1 MTEPEKEP
9 TPEDVDLEQEAL
21 EEATLEETRAKDE
34 QEFDAI
40 LRRLVR
46 ITGQISFFGP
56 ILWLFVFLPL
66 FLILGAAT
74 PPAVAGFLA
83 RVLFLLFLAFPISGI
98 VGLFFC
104 LLLWGAP
111 TTDAD
116 LKCGIIFSALADV
129 FALGFSAVLPLFLI
143 ALNPFP

>member
-1 MTEPEKEP
+1 MREPEKEP
-9 TPEDVDLEQEAL
+9 TSEDVDLEKETL

-34 QEFDAI
+34 QEFNAI

-56 ILWLFVFLPL
+56 ILWLFVF

-74 PPAVAGFLA
+74 PSAVAGFLA
-83 RVLFLLFLAFPISGI
+83 LVLFLLFIAFPISGI
-98 VGLFFC
+98 VGLFSC

-111 TTDAD
+111 TTEAD
-116 LKCGIIFSALADV
+116 LKTEIVFSALADV
-129 FALGFSAVLPLFLI
+129 FALGFSAALPFV
-143 ALNPFP
+143 LNPFP

>member
-1 MTEPEKEP
+1 MN
-9 TPEDVDLEQEAL
+9 LEQEAL
-21 EEATLEETRAKDE
+21 EEAPLEETRAKDE

-56 ILWLFVFLPL
+56 ILWLFVF

-74 PPAVAGFLA
+74 PSAVAGFLA
-83 RVLFLLFLAFPISGI
+83 LVLFLLFLAFPISGI
-98 VGLFFC
+98 VGLFSC
-104 LLLWGAP
+104 LLLWSAP
-111 TTDAD
+111 TTEAD
-116 LKCGIIFSALADV
+116 LKSGIIFSALADV
-129 FALGFSAVLPLFLI
+129 FALGFSAALPL

>member
-9 TPEDVDLEQEAL
+9 TSEDVDLEQEAL

-34 QEFDAI
+34 QEFAAT

-56 ILWLFVFLPL
+56 ILWLFVF

-74 PPAVAGFLA
+74 PSAVAGFLA

-129 FALGFSAVLPLFLI
+129 FALGFSAALPL

>member
-1 MTEPEKEP
+1 MTEPEKES
-9 TPEDVDLEQEAL
+9 TSEDVNLEQEAL

-34 QEFDAI
+34 QEFAAT

-56 ILWLFVFLPL
+56 ILWLFVF

-74 PPAVAGFLA
+74 PSAVAGFLA
-83 RVLFLLFLAFPISGI
+83 PVLFLLFPAFPISGI

-116 LKCGIIFSALADV
+116 LKTEIVFSALADV
-129 FALGFSAVLPLFLI
+129 FALGFSAAAPLF
-143 ALNPFP
+143 LNPFP

>member
-9 TPEDVDLEQEAL
+9 TSEDVNLEQEAL

-46 ITGQISFFGP
+46 ITGPISFFGP
-56 ILWLFVFLPL
+56 ILWLLVF

-74 PPAVAGFLA
+74 PSAVAGFLA
-83 RVLFLLFLAFPISGI
+83 LVLFLLFLAIPISGI
-98 VGLFFC
+98 VGLFSC

-111 TTDAD
+111 TTEAD
-116 LKCGIIFSALADV
+116 LKSGIIFSALADV
-129 FALGFSAVLPLFLI
+129 FALGFSAAAPLF
-143 ALNPFP
+143 LNPFP

>member
-9 TPEDVDLEQEAL
+9 TSEDVNLEKETL

-34 QEFDAI
+34 QECDAI

-56 ILWLFVFLPL
+56 ILWLFVC

-74 PPAVAGFLA
+74 PSAVAGFLA
-83 RVLFLLFLAFPISGI
+83 LVLFLLFLAFPISGI
-98 VGLFFC
+98 VGLFSC

-111 TTDAD
+111 TTEAD
-116 LKCGIIFSALADV
+116 LKSGIIFSALADV
-129 FALGFSAVLPLFLI
+129 FALGFSAAAPLF
-143 ALNPFP
+143 LNPFP

>member
-9 TPEDVDLEQEAL
+9 TSEDVDLEQEAL

-34 QEFDAI
+34 QEFAAT

-56 ILWLFVFLPL
+56 ILWLFVF

-74 PPAVAGFLA
+74 PSAVAGFLA

-116 LKCGIIFSALADV
+116 LKSEIIFSALADV
-129 FALGFSAVLPLFLI
+129 FALGFSAALPL

>member
-1 MTEPEKEP
+1 MTEPEKES
-9 TPEDVDLEQEAL
+9 TSEDVNLEQEAL

-56 ILWLFVFLPL
+56 ILWLFVFLL
-66 FLILGAAT
+66 FILGAAT
-74 PPAVAGFLA
+74 PSAVAGFLA
-83 RVLFLLFLAFPISGI
+83 PVLFLLFLAFPISGI
-98 VGLFFC
+98 VGLFSC

-111 TTDAD
+111 TTEAD
-116 LKCGIIFSALADV
+116 LKNGIVFSALADV
-129 FALGFSAVLPLFLI
+129 FALGFSAALPL

>member
-9 TPEDVDLEQEAL
+9 TSEDVNLEKETL

-56 ILWLFVFLPL
+56 ILWLFVF

-74 PPAVAGFLA
+74 PSAVAGFLA
-83 RVLFLLFLAFPISGI
+83 LVLFLLFLAFPISGI
-98 VGLFFC
+98 VGLFSC

-111 TTDAD
+111 TTEAD
-116 LKCGIIFSALADV
+116 LKSGIIFSALADV
-129 FALGFSAVLPLFLI
+129 FALGFSAALPL

>member
-9 TPEDVDLEQEAL
+9 TSEDVDLEKETL

-34 QEFDAI
+34 QEFAAT

-56 ILWLFVFLPL
+56 ILWLFVF

-74 PPAVAGFLA
+74 PSAVAGFLA
-83 RVLFLLFLAFPISGI
+83 LVLFLLFLAFPISGI
-98 VGLFFC
+98 VGLFSC

-111 TTDAD
+111 TTEAD
-116 LKCGIIFSALADV
+116 LKSGIIFSALADV
-129 FALGFSAVLPLFLI
+129 FALGFSAALPL

>member
-1 MTEPEKEP
+1 MTEPEKES
-9 TPEDVDLEQEAL
+9 TSEDVNLEQEAL

-56 ILWLFVFLPL
+56 ILWLFVF

-74 PPAVAGFLA
+74 PSAVAGFLA
-83 RVLFLLFLAFPISGI
+83 LVLFLLFLAFPISGI
-98 VGLFFC
+98 VGLFSC

-111 TTDAD
+111 TTEAD
-116 LKCGIIFSALADV
+116 LKSGIIFSVLADV
-129 FALGFSAVLPLFLI
+129 FALGFSAALPL

>member
-1 MTEPEKEP
+1 MTEPEKES
-9 TPEDVDLEQEAL
+9 TSEDVNLEQEAL

-56 ILWLFVFLPL
+56 ILWLFVF

-74 PPAVAGFLA
+74 PSAVAGFLA
-83 RVLFLLFLAFPISGI
+83 LVLFLLFLAFPISGI
-98 VGLFFC
+98 VGLFSC

-111 TTDAD
+111 TTEAD
-116 LKCGIIFSALADV
+116 LKSGIIFSALADV
-129 FALGFSAVLPLFLI
+129 FALGFSAALPL

>member
-1 MTEPEKEP
+1 MTEPEKES
-9 TPEDVDLEQEAL
+9 TSEDVNLEQEAL

-56 ILWLFVFLPL
+56 ILWLFVF

-74 PPAVAGFLA
+74 PSAVAGFLA
-83 RVLFLLFLAFPISGI
+83 LVLFLLFLAFPISGI
-98 VGLFFC
+98 VGLFSC

-111 TTDAD
+111 TTEAD
-116 LKCGIIFSALADV
+116 LKSGISFSALADV
-129 FALGFSAVLPLFLI
+129 FALGFSAALPL

>member
-9 TPEDVDLEQEAL
+9 TSEDVDLEKETL

-56 ILWLFVFLPL
+56 ILWLFVF

-74 PPAVAGFLA
+74 PSAVAGFLA

-98 VGLFFC
+98 VGLFSC

-111 TTDAD
+111 TTEAD
-116 LKCGIIFSALADV
+116 LKSGIIFSALADV
-129 FALGFSAVLPLFLI
+129 FALGFSATLPL

>member
-1 MTEPEKEP
+1 MTEPEKES
-9 TPEDVDLEQEAL
+9 TSEDVNLEQEAL

-56 ILWLFVFLPL
+56 ILWLFVFLL
-66 FLILGAAT
+66 FIPGAAT
-74 PPAVAGFLA
+74 PSAVAGFLA
-83 RVLFLLFLAFPISGI
+83 LVLFLLFLAFPISGI
-98 VGLFFC
+98 VGLFSC

-111 TTDAD
+111 TTEAD
-116 LKCGIIFSALADV
+116 LKTEIVFSALADV
-129 FALGFSAVLPLFLI
+129 FALGFSAAAPFV
-143 ALNPFP
+143 LNPFP

>member
-1 MTEPEKEP
+1 MREPEKEP
-9 TPEDVDLEQEAL
+9 TSEDVDLEKETL

-34 QEFDAI
+34 QEFAAT

-56 ILWLFVFLPL
+56 ILWLFVF

-74 PPAVAGFLA
+74 PSAVAGFLA
-83 RVLFLLFLAFPISGI
+83 LVLFLLFLAFPISGI
-98 VGLFFC
+98 VGLFSC

-111 TTDAD
+111 TTEAD
-116 LKCGIIFSALADV
+116 LKSGIIFSALADV
-129 FALGFSAVLPLFLI
+129 FALGFSVALPL

>member
-9 TPEDVDLEQEAL
+9 TSEDVNLEKETL

-56 ILWLFVFLPL
+56 ILWLFVF

-74 PPAVAGFLA
+74 PSAVAGFLA
-83 RVLFLLFLAFPISGI
+83 LVLFLLFLAFPISGI
-98 VGLFFC
+98 VGLFSC

-111 TTDAD
+111 TTEAD
-116 LKCGIIFSALADV
+116 LKTEIVFSALADV
-129 FALGFSAVLPLFLI
+129 FALGFSAALPFV
-143 ALNPFP
+143 LNPFP

>member
-1 MTEPEKEP
+1 MTEPEKES
-9 TPEDVDLEQEAL
+9 TSEDVNLEQEAL

-56 ILWLFVFLPL
+56 ILWLFVF

-74 PPAVAGFLA
+74 PSAVAGFLA
-83 RVLFLLFLAFPISGI
+83 LVLFLLFLTFPISGI
-98 VGLFFC
+98 VGLFSC

-111 TTDAD
+111 TTEAD
-116 LKCGIIFSALADV
+116 LKSGIIFSALADV
-129 FALGFSAVLPLFLI
+129 FALGFSAALPL